1 MKTFV
6 SIVLIGLLLLI
17 ISAGILAQTNC
28 TICLDDDPN
37 EPELLLT
44 TAPDSS
50 FMTYIY
56 DDPNEPE

>member
-6 SIVLIGLLLLI
+6 SIVLIGLLFLCMSAA
-17 ISAGILAQTNC
+17 ISAQTNY
-28 TICLDDDPN
+28 TVCLDDDPN

-44 TAPDSS
+44 AAPDSS